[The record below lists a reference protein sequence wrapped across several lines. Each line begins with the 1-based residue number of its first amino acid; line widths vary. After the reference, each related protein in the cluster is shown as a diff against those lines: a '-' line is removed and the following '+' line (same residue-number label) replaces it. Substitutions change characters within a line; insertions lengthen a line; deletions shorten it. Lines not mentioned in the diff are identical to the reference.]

1 MDLHIAL
8 YWHLPRFKL
17 NIAMVKREGVGPSQP
32 LAKSVFLKAIKD
44 KVAIYAVF
52 RGLGSC
58 LLEYTE

>member
-17 NIAMVKREGVGPSQP
+17 NIAMVKGKGGLSIPTPCQMS
-32 LAKSVFLKAIKD
+32 FLKAIKD
-44 KVAIYAVF
+44 KTAIDAVF

-58 LLEYTE
+58 LLKYDK